1 MAYIAYENL
10 YFNAMLPVPY
20 HPMPAK
26 IRLIL
31 IYLRLDFMQDKMKKW
46 KQKN

>member
-1 MAYIAYENL
+1 MAYTSYENL
-10 YFNAMLPVPY
+10 YLIATLPVPY
-20 HPMPAK
+20 HPMPAN